1 MQGNTALIQW
11 LNYSKVGCGTLN
23 SGVNVEH
30 VPVVQPE
37 RAGTP
42 TRDGGMPARAA
53 GTAFRPVLLN
63 LITARISLHLYAP
76 F

>member
-30 VPVVQPE
+30 VPVVQY
-37 RAGTP
+37 
-42 TRDGGMPARAA
+42 RDGGMPARAA